1 MIKSYDWADG
11 WMGGWDWISERT
23 SAMGRALLYG
33 AYNYI
38 YLGHIS
44 GCPILWDD
52 KNLEN

>member
-1 MIKSYDWADG
+1 
-11 WMGGWDWISERT
+11 MGGWDWISERT
-23 SAMGRALLYG
+23 SAMGSSALPSALLYG